1 MTSSHCSKKKKKKS
15 HDWFGE
21 NKRNFRTHLV
31 YCNDDYTYCNYGIFF
46 TRPTNPLN
54 AFDMSLAS
62 LINVV

>member
-1 MTSSHCSKKKKKKS
+1 MTCSYCSKKKKQS
-15 HDWFGE
+15 HDWFEE
-21 NKRNFRTHLV
+21 NKGNFMIYLIH
-31 YCNDDYTYCNYGIFF
+31 CNDDYTYCNYGILF